1 MLAEHYETV
10 AVWRV
15 TAGEGG
21 ISLHRDLPRTSRP
34 PKLLKAIR
42 EDSGAGASGPIVPTT
57 GKEGMRTFD
66 PDVVGVEVVG
76 FSQLD
81 AVPLKA
87 FEELLRE
94 GQIAVVW
101 IEDINIIGT

>member
-34 PKLLKAIR
+34 PKLLKAVGVKDRPIP
-42 EDSGAGASGPIVPTT
+42 SGPVITAARQ
-57 GKEGMRTFD
+57 EGMRAFD
-66 PDVVGVEVVG
+66 TDIAGIEVVG
-76 FSQLD
+76 LS
-81 AVPLKA
+81 
-87 FEELLRE
+87 
-94 GQIAVVW
+94 
-101 IEDINIIGT
+101 